1 MQKNKKTGD
10 GVGREK
16 EVQNENTKS
25 DRIGKDRKQRNWMH
39 GRKKIK
45 KRGRRRKKDD
55 NK

>member
-1 MQKNKKTGD
+1 
-10 GVGREK
+10 VGREK

-25 DRIGKDRKQRNWMH
+25 DRSGTDRKHRNWMR